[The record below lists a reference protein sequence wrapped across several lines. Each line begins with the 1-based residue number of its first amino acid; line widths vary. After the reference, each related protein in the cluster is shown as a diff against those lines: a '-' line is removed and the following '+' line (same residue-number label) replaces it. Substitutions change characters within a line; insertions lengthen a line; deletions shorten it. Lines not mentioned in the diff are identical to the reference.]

1 MAGAAMPAEVRDWL
15 RANAVVSPGML
26 GAGWRQ
32 LKRDHLPRL
41 GAGPGLIE
49 AFVVMI
55 ETMIK
60 ERSDG

>member
-1 MAGAAMPAEVRDWL
+1 MAAEPMPEAVKDWL
-15 RANAVVSPGML
+15 RANATVSPGML

-49 AFVVMI
+49 AFGAMI